1 MDWVIYLT
9 LELGSWCP
17 LEIKLTQP
25 PKPIEDGKMG
35 AADWQRDTRSIIIS
49 LRAIANTLILK
60 VLKNLF
66 FFKGFHLSMTHPDQ
80 LYLIKKNDNNLVS
93 TIYKRQNCGIR
104 DVTKPEIL

>member
-1 MDWVIYLT
+1 M
-9 LELGSWCP
+9 
-17 LEIKLTQP
+17 EIKLTQP

-66 FFKGFHLSMTHPDQ
+66 LLQGLPFKYDSSRSVISH
-80 LYLIKKNDNNLVS
+80 KKM
-93 TIYKRQNCGIR
+93 II
-104 DVTKPEIL
+104 I